1 MGVVT
6 INQVRKAY
14 GFVEVLHG
22 VSIDI
27 ANGEFVVLVGPS
39 GCGKSRLLRMFAGL
53 DDITGGEIAMDGRV
67 INGLQPKE
75 RDIAMVFQSYALY
88 PHMTFERNIGF
99 SLKLAGISKVEAR
112 AQIAKTAQMASIE
125 GYLNRYPRQLS
136 RGQRQR
142 VTMGWAM
149 IRNPKVF
156 CLTNH
161 CQISMPSCVSR
172 CAQISSRTIRSARPP
187 QSTLRM
193 TTWKP

>member
-53 DDITGGEIAMDGRV
+53 DDITGSEIAMDGRV

-99 SLKLAGISKVEAR
+99 SLKLASISKVEAR

-136 RGQRQR
+136 GGQRQR

-172 CAQISSRTIRSARPP
+172 CAQRSSRTIRSARPP

-193 TTWKP
+193 TKWKP

>member
-99 SLKLAGISKVEAR
+99 SLKLASIS
-112 AQIAKTAQMASIE
+112 
-125 GYLNRYPRQLS
+125 NLS
-136 RGQRQR
+136 
-142 VTMGWAM
+142 
-149 IRNPKVF
+149 
-156 CLTNH
+156 
-161 CQISMPSCVSR
+161 
-172 CAQISSRTIRSARPP
+172 
-187 QSTLRM
+187 STLPARK
-193 TTWKP
+193 WLI

>member
-136 RGQRQR
+136 GGQRQR

-172 CAQISSRTIRSARPP
+172 CAQRSSRTIRSARPR

-193 TTWKP
+193 TKCKP